1 MFDEISGQIK
11 GRYGVNLVNESFLGA
26 GYGIRDTQLG
36 KVFDSARSN
45 QTDNVAA
52 YLSNKN
58 TDLLKEGKAELRE
71 YANMANDDWQKVAP
85 YAAASRLWIR
95 L

>member
-45 QTDNVAA
+45 QTDNIVT

-58 TDLLKEGKAELRE
+58 TDLLKKGKAELR
-71 YANMANDDWQKVAP
+71 NMPIWKIMIGRRLRHTRPRV
-85 YAAASRLWIR
+85 RLWIR